1 MHILWN
7 IFFFRYF
14 TKNKEQRGI
23 IFKIL
28 FCYFLGTDIIF
39 EFFHNSC
46 KKEFSKDFLSKSD
59 SGLTS
64 KLSQIFIILMEI
76 SLWPCTLFTSSE
88 LVMFDISSK
97 LQSIQ
102 CSLDC
107 VRTCWLVRRTLSFF
121 KGVFRKEFAFDYISV
136 TNIC

>member
-28 FCYFLGTDIIF
+28 FCYFLGTGIIF

-46 KKEFSKDFLSKSD
+46 KKEFSKDFLSKSY
-59 SGLTS
+59 SGLTN

-76 SLWPCTLFTSSE
+76 SLWPCTLFTQVNLLCLIFLQNCSQFSAVLIVLGHVDLLE
-88 LVMFDISSK
+88 EHYHFSK
-97 LQSIQ
+97 E
-102 CSLDC
+102 CSAKNL
-107 VRTCWLVRRTLSFF
+107 LLIKLS
-121 KGVFRKEFAFDYISV
+121 
-136 TNIC
+136 